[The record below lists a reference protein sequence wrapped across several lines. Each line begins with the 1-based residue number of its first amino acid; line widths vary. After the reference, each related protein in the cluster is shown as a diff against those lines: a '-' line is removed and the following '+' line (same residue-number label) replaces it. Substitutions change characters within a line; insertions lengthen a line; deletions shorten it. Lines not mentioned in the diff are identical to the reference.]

1 MTATLRPY
9 LNAVRATLQA
19 ALCLENFSSQVVE
32 RHNKPEVEVRSSKEL
47 LLQPVIIS
55 RNEKEKV
62 LIEGSI
68 NSVRVS
74 IAVKQADEIEK
85 ILCHKFMRFMMMRAE
100 NFFILRRKPVEGY
113 DISFLITN
121 FHTEQMYKHKLV
133 DFVIHFMEEID
144 KEISEMK
151 LSVNAR
157 ARIVAEE
164 FLKNTEANVGIEAAL
179 NEESSFKEEND
190 TYVKGKADRETNSPQ
205 GRQNHKSPR
214 RKTHFSLAIEKNK
227 SAAPFLG
234 QQLNGVHMGHCT
246 VVRWYR
252 VLVTTDLSRINPAPF
267 TNSNLM
273 KKKQQQKK
281 KQLKMWSN
289 LHLPFFLFFFLFSG
303 HVCPAASLQSR
314 LVRNEIP
321 YFIWMTRRDS
331 IDCRFLRKEQMMNH
345 YARAGSFTTKVGL
358 CVNLRNLHWFDEA
371 NPDTFFPRCYR
382 LGAEDEKRAFIGP
395 EVKKLPKRK
404 TGIVPAWLI
413 KTALHAC
420 EEYLN
425 GMEHNDIDVSPE
437 ASPAVA
443 ESEWEVF
450 VQQYYQVVHD
460 DALIENSMNYVDQCL
475 WTLQR
480 LKGVNPQLEIEGVRN
495 IWIVKPGAKSRGR
508 GIICMNRL
516 EEMLKLV
523 DCDPVIVKDGKWV
536 VQKYIERPLLIF
548 DTKFDV
554 RQWFLVTDWNPM
566 TIWFYRDCY
575 LRFSTQ
581 PFSLHNLEA
590 SIHLCNNSIQKHY
603 ENSLSRNSQVPSDN
617 MWSSDQFRAHLQ
629 KTGFGDVW
637 SEIIFP
643 GMKSA
648 VIHVMQTAQDVVEF
662 RKNSFELYGADF
674 MFGEDFRPW
683 LIEINASPT
692 MAPST
697 TVTTQL
703 CTSVQE
709 DTLKVVVD
717 RRMNR
722 NCSTGQFELIY
733 KQQAVEIP
741 QYIGINLLVEGS
753 TIRKPRPPVQRNA
766 TTIGA
771 CPSTNYTAGTQR
783 NCLTA
788 STSQAKCSFRNSSST
803 ISGSAF
809 APPVSAG
816 YPAVSIALS
825 KLFNG
830 LKVPRM
836 ANLGKEDCAKPST
849 ALDGIRR
856 TLIKAENLSTLL
868 SFKREAKLTLA
879 QSIVPFRSG
888 GMPLARQHIAS
899 TRKGSPLTFV
909 KKHFM
914 LTSSRSLR
922 EPGNGGL
929 KFTTFDPA
937 ALKIL
942 KQRKPSGT
950 ARGEQGKE
958 FYFQPFPVRCPYTG
972 TRGLPPLQS
981 RLPQLQVVS
990 LPVSS
995 SPRPH
1000 RPRPAKAI
1008 HHFSQERC
1016 G

>member
-1 MTATLRPY
+1 QTATLRPY

-100 NFFILRRKPVEGY
+100 NFFILRRKPVEQKKIFMIHGPY
-113 DISFLITN
+113 PMIRAALLNRGWVEKKFPRVPKPIQKRDKSTN
-121 FHTEQMYKHKLV
+121 
-133 DFVIHFMEEID
+133 EEIEED
-144 KEISEMK
+144 DGDNSDDADDDVLFCFKK
-151 LSVNAR
+151 L
-157 ARIVAEE
+157 EE
-164 FLKNTEANVGIEAAL
+164 EKDNDPDGIYGLMVG
-179 NEESSFKEEND
+179 
-190 TYVKGKADRETNSPQ
+190 
-205 GRQNHKSPR
+205 
-214 RKTHFSLAIEKNK
+214 
-227 SAAPFLG
+227 
-234 QQLNGVHMGHCT
+234 
-246 VVRWYR
+246 
-252 VLVTTDLSRINPAPF
+252 
-267 TNSNLM
+267 
-273 KKKQQQKK
+273 
-281 KQLKMWSN
+281 
-289 LHLPFFLFFFLFSG
+289 
-303 HVCPAASLQSR
+303 SR

-331 IDCRFLRKEQMMNH
+331 IDCRFLNGRVFCLSIFSYKH
-345 YARAGSFTTKVGL
+345 LF
-358 CVNLRNLHWFDEA
+358 A
-371 NPDTFFPRCYR
+371 NIP
-382 LGAEDEKRAFIGP
+382 EGP

-733 KQQAVEIP
+733 KQCI
-741 QYIGINLLVEGS
+741 
-753 TIRKPRPPVQRNA
+753 TIYLQGTPRPSGLVPAR
-766 TTIGA
+766 TTQQA
-771 CPSTNYTAGTQR
+771 RSA
-783 NCLTA
+783 TA
-788 STSQAKCSFRNSSST
+788 SRH
-803 ISGSAF
+803 
-809 APPVSAG
+809 PP
-816 YPAVSIALS
+816 
-825 KLFNG
+825 
-830 LKVPRM
+830 
-836 ANLGKEDCAKPST
+836 AKPS
-849 ALDGIRR
+849 A
-856 TLIKAENLSTLL
+856 
-868 SFKREAKLTLA
+868 
-879 QSIVPFRSG
+879 
-888 GMPLARQHIAS
+888 AS
-899 TRKGSPLTFV
+899 
-909 KKHFM
+909 
-914 LTSSRSLR
+914 
-922 EPGNGGL
+922 
-929 KFTTFDPA
+929 
-937 ALKIL
+937 
-942 KQRKPSGT
+942 
-950 ARGEQGKE
+950 
-958 FYFQPFPVRCPYTG
+958 
-972 TRGLPPLQS
+972 
-981 RLPQLQVVS
+981 
-990 LPVSS
+990 
-995 SPRPH
+995 
-1000 RPRPAKAI
+1000 
-1008 HHFSQERC
+1008 
-1016 G
+1016 

>member
-227 SAAPFLG
+227 S
-234 QQLNGVHMGHCT
+234 
-246 VVRWYR
+246 
-252 VLVTTDLSRINPAPF
+252 
-267 TNSNLM
+267 
-273 KKKQQQKK
+273 QKK
-281 KQLKMWSN
+281 IFMI
-289 LHLPFFLFFFLFSG
+289 HGPY
-303 HVCPAASLQSR
+303 PMIRAALLNRGWVEKKFPRVPKPIQKRDKSTNEEIEEDDGDNSDDADDDDDDSPGEEEKDNDPDGIYGLMSR

-345 YARAGSFTTKVGL
+345 YARAGSFTTKL
-358 CVNLRNLHWFDEA
+358 
-371 NPDTFFPRCYR
+371 
-382 LGAEDEKRAFIGP
+382 GP

-942 KQRKPSGT
+942 KQRKPSGLQETLRMPCKLHCEGKSPT
-950 ARGEQGKE
+950 A
-958 FYFQPFPVRCPYTG
+958 
-972 TRGLPPLQS
+972 LPPLRSCSKQAAG
-981 RLPQLQVVS
+981 S
-990 LPVSS
+990 LRKSKTQFYNHKDGVRYRNTTPLTATGRAVLNSL
-995 SPRPH
+995 
-1000 RPRPAKAI
+1000 I
-1008 HHFSQERC
+1008 
-1016 G
+1016 